1 MIRVSAIDHVN
12 LQVADLDLSIEFY
25 RRVFGF
31 KLLEDGRKLP
41 PGGWAIVGVPGI
53 ACIALGVAKDLSPA
67 QGRRIVH
74 FGLVI
79 DNAQSVLAILKSE
92 NVPIV
97 PRGPGGSAILPYPR
111 SQSIYIRDP
120 DGHEIELTT
129 QFGGGLE

>member
-12 LQVADLDLSIEFY
+12 LQVTDLDASIDFY

-31 KLLEDGRKLP
+31 KVLEDGRGIP
-41 PGGWAIVGVPGI
+41 PGGWAIVGLAGAVYL
-53 ACIALGVAKDLSPA
+53 ALGVTKDSSPA
-67 QGRRIVH
+67 QGKRIVH

-79 DNAQSVLAILKSE
+79 EDALSTLEQLKKE
-92 NVPIV
+92 RVTVV
-97 PRGPGGSAILPYPR
+97 PRGPGGSTILPYPR

-129 QFGGGLE
+129 RFGGGLE

>member
-25 RRVFGF
+25 CRVFGF

-41 PGGWAIVGVPGI
+41 PGGWAIVGLPGA
-53 ACIALGVAKDLSPA
+53 ACVALGVAKDLSPA

-79 DNAQSVLAILKSE
+79 EDAQSALAILGQE
-92 NVPIV
+92 RVRIV
-97 PRGPGGSAILPYPR
+97 PRGPGGGAILPYPR
-111 SQSIYIRDP
+111 SQSIYIQDP

-129 QFGGGLE
+129 RFGGGLG